1 MSSTRDT
8 DIKLGARVAGQVTA
22 DMAYLVTEGLIDP
35 IEPDGIDARRHYK
48 IEFDLIMIVNG
59 RNLRFEARWQR
70 DGRSGG
76 GHKDI
81 SIAAAFTPGTM

>member
-1 MSSTRDT
+1 MT
-8 DIKLGARVAGQVTA
+8 
-22 DMAYLVTEGLIDP
+22 YLVTEGLIDP
-35 IEPDGIDARRHYK
+35 IDPEDGIYARRHYK

-70 DGRSGG
+70 DGRSVG